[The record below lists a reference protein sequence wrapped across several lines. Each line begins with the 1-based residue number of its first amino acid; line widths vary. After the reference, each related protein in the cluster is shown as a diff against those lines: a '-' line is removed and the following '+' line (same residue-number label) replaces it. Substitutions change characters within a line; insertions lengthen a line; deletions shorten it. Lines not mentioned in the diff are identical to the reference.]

1 MRTVDADSL
10 TRMRPPS
17 VGVEQAGLE
26 ALLKALGLTGPQ
38 RAAAIGQI
46 IARMAAPGQAALVSC
61 WG

>member
-1 MRTVDADSL
+1 
-10 TRMRPPS
+10 MRPPS